1 MSVSSYRPEL
11 GSSDGQRASK
21 PERQNIDCET
31 GSNAAEFR
39 GNGNSGRMDDG
50 YNGSRV
56 RLPRRRGSL
65 YLRLAVSGI
74 AKNGRT
80 YLPYLLTC
88 AGMVMMYYLFL
99 FLSRDRYV
107 AGMRGGDTL
116 QSMLQ
121 LGSGVFLVF
130 IVIFLFYTN
139 SFLVRNRQREFG
151 LYNILGMGKRH
162 LARVLIWES
171 ALVSLISLAAGLFC
185 GILFSKLG
193 ELWIVRVIQGDAPM
207 DFSVDAGAVLTT
219 CALFL
224 AVFALILL
232 KALFTLGRSK
242 PVELLHSSAVGEKPP
257 KGNWLLAIVGFVMLA
272 AAYYIA
278 VSIEDPISALVVF
291 FGAVAMVIV
300 STYLLFISGS
310 VKLCR
315 MLQCRKRYYYK
326 ANHFVSVSSMMYRM
340 KRNGAGLASICVL
353 STMVL
358 VMVSSVTC
366 LYVGEEDSLMTRYP
380 RQIELH
386 SDGYERTEHV
396 AALAEETA
404 KEFGVAQENVLA
416 YRYVGVDSFM
426 QDNEAILNYANL
438 EGTNPIAD
446 MAKIMGLYFVP
457 IEDYNRVMGA
467 QETLADDEVLL
478 YMVKGEFPY
487 DTLSIREYGSWKV
500 KGRAEHFTHNGDG
513 YSLLAKCMFV
523 FVPDIRVCDEIADIA
538 EQIALEQFGRE
549 MNTKYFYYGFD
560 TMADAKAQKELWEK
574 LWDRVYEVE
583 DAGEIPHTTVNYREG
598 ERAMFCGLNGGLFV
612 LGALLGSVFLLATVL
627 IMYYKQITEGYEDA
641 TRFGIMRKVG
651 MTKREIRGS
660 IRSQMFTVFLAPLLL
675 SCVHTMFAF
684 PIVQKILMLL
694 GLLDEK
700 LLLCVML
707 ACFLV
712 FAVFYGLVYLATSR
726 AYYKIVSGAA

>member
-1 MSVSSYRPEL
+1 MSVSSYRPEI
-11 GSSDGQRASK
+11 GASDGQRA
-21 PERQNIDCET
+21 
-31 GSNAAEFR
+31 
-39 GNGNSGRMDDG
+39 
-50 YNGSRV
+50 

-116 QSMLQ
+116 QSMLW

-162 LARVLIWES
+162 LARVLVWES
-171 ALVSLISLAAGLFC
+171 ALVSVISLAAGLFC

-193 ELWIVRVIQGDAPM
+193 ELWIVRVIQGSVPM
-207 DFSVDAGAVLTT
+207 DFSVDLGAVLTT

-224 AVFALILL
+224 AVFTLILL

-257 KGNWLLAIVGFVMLA
+257 KGNWLLAIAGFVMLA

-315 MLQCRKRYYYK
+315 VLQRRKRYYYK

-358 VMVSSVTC
+358 VMVSAVTC

-380 RQIELH
+380 RQIELR
-386 SDGYERTEHV
+386 SDGYEGAEKV
-396 AALAEETA
+396 AAIAEETA
-404 KEFGVAQENVLA
+404 EASGMTQENILA
-416 YRYVGVDSFM
+416 YRYVGADSFL
-426 QDNEAILNYANL
+426 QDDEAILNYANL

-467 QETLADDEVLL
+467 HEALADDEVLL

-487 DTLSIREYGSWKV
+487 DTFRIREYGNWKV
-500 KGRAEHFTHNGDG
+500 KGQVEHFKHNGDG

-523 FVPDIRVCDEIADIA
+523 FVPDIRVCDEIGDIVS
-538 EQIALEQFGRE
+538 QIALEQFGRQLDAR
-549 MNTKYFYYGFD
+549 YSYYGFD
-560 TMADAKAQKELWEK
+560 IAADEAAQKELWEQIQQ
-574 LWDRVYEVE
+574 RRNEAQE
-583 DAGEIPHTTVNYREG
+583 TGEIPYTTVNYRAG
-598 ERAMFCGLNGGLFV
+598 ERAVFYGINGGLFV
-612 LGALLGSVFLLATVL
+612 LGVLLGSVFLLATVL

-641 TRFGIMRKVG
+641 ARFGIMQKVG

-675 SCVHTMFAF
+675 SCIHTMFAF

-694 GLLDEK
+694 GLLDGK

-712 FAVFYGLVYLATSR
+712 FAVFYALVYLATSR
-726 AYYKIVSGAA
+726 AYYRIVSGTV

>member
-1 MSVSSYRPEL
+1 MSVSSYKPEL
-11 GSSDGQRASK
+11 GASDGQRA
-21 PERQNIDCET
+21 
-31 GSNAAEFR
+31 
-39 GNGNSGRMDDG
+39 
-50 YNGSRV
+50 

-116 QSMLQ
+116 QSMLK

-162 LARVLIWES
+162 LARVLVWES
-171 ALVSLISLAAGLFC
+171 VLVSLISLAAGLFC

-193 ELWIVRVIQGDAPM
+193 ELWIVRVIQGDVPM
-207 DFSVDAGAVLTT
+207 DFSVDLSAALAT
-219 CALFL
+219 CGLFL
-224 AVFALILL
+224 GIFALILL

-257 KGNWLLAIVGFVMLA
+257 KGNWLLAIAGFAMLG

-278 VSIEDPISALVVF
+278 VSIRDPISALVVF

-315 MLQCRKRYYYK
+315 VLQHRKRYYYK

-358 VMVSSVTC
+358 VMVSAVTC
-366 LYVGEEDSLMTRYP
+366 LYVGEEDSLVTRYP
-380 RQIELH
+380 RQIELR
-386 SDGYERTEHV
+386 SDGYDRWENV
-396 AALAEETA
+396 AAIAEETA
-404 KEFGVAQENVLA
+404 AKSGMMQENVIA
-416 YRYVGVDSFM
+416 YRYAGVDSFQ
-426 QDNEAILNYANL
+426 QDNELILDYANL
-438 EGTNPIAD
+438 EGTNPITD
-446 MAKIMGLYFVP
+446 MAKVMGLYFIP
-457 IEDYNRVMGA
+457 IEDYNRVEGA

-478 YMVKGEFPY
+478 YIEKGEFPY
-487 DTLSIREYGSWKV
+487 DTFTVRECGTWRV
-500 KGRAEHFTHNGDG
+500 KGRVEHFAHNGDG
-513 YSLLAKCMFV
+513 YSLLAHCIYV
-523 FVPDIRVCDEIADIA
+523 FVPDIRVCDEIAEIT
-538 EQIALEQFGRE
+538 EQIELEQFGRKLNE
-549 MNTKYFYYGFD
+549 RYFYCGFD
-560 TMADAKAQKELWEK
+560 IAADANAQKELWEQI
-574 LWDRVYEVE
+574 RVRRDAAQE
-583 DAGEIPHTTVNYREG
+583 AGEIPYTTVDYREG
-598 ERAMFCGLNGGLFV
+598 ERAMFYGLNGGLFV
-612 LGALLGSVFLLATVL
+612 LGVLLGSVFLLATVL

-641 TRFGIMRKVG
+641 ARFGIMRKVG

-694 GLLDEK
+694 GLLDGK

-726 AYYKIVSGAA
+726 AYYRIVSGTV